1 MDEFLKQL
9 AQQMDLQGQQL
20 DSQGQQ
26 LAQLLGA
33 ISRVHQDNV
42 LLADQLRTLQ
52 STVQEQGQ
60 QLVAM
65 NSRLDAFDTKLQGIS
80 EQLAKDLA
88 LVECNV
94 HKSAIDIAALKLAK

>member
-9 AQQMDLQGQQL
+9 AQQM

-42 LLADQLRTLQ
+42 NLADQMKSLQ
-52 STVQEQGQ
+52 LTVQEQGQ

-65 NSRLDAFDTKLQGIS
+65 NSRLDAFETQLQGIA

-88 LVECNV
+88 LVECNM
-94 HKSAIDIAALKLAK
+94 HKTAIDVAALKLAK